1 MPAYIISLE
10 KEITMGCRS
19 LAEAVILQSIEDLWN
34 PLHREES
41 KEFFKGE
48 GLKIYAEIAE
58 LNSPGNYK
66 LIHSARG
73 RENAGTAR
81 AQGS

>member
-48 GLKIYAEIAE
+48 GFKIYAEIAD
-58 LNSPGNYK
+58 LNSLRNYK
-66 LIHSARG
+66 LLHITRG
-73 RENAGTAR
+73 RKHAGTVR
-81 AQGS
+81 AYGS